1 MGKGVNKPGI
11 GFNFAWQGIKWV
23 IINERNMKIHLA
35 LAVLVAAAGLWT
47 GVSSWEL
54 VVLSLVITLV
64 LALEMVNSAVEQ
76 VVNLYIG
83 TDFHPVAKK
92 VKDIAAGAVLLAA
105 INAVIIGAIIFWP
118 KFKLMLW

>member
-11 GFNFAWQGIKWV
+11 GFKFAWQGITWV

-35 LAVLVAAAGLWT
+35 LAMLAAAAGLWT
-47 GVSSWEL
+47 GVSTWEL

-83 TDFHPVAKK
+83 TEFHPVAKK

-105 INAVIIGAIIFWP
+105 INAVIIGTIIFWP
-118 KFKLMLW
+118 KFKQMLW